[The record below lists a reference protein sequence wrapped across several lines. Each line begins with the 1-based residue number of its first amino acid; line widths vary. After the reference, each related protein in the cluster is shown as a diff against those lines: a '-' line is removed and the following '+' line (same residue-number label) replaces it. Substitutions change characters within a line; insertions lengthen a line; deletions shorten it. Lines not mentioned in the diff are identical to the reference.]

1 MQINE
6 VRTHAQTTQKIKSKW
21 LKDLNTRH
29 DIIKCLE
36 ENMAELSDLSH
47 SKVSLGQSPKKK
59 QTGSNQ
65 TYKPLH
71 SKGNHK
77 QNEKTM
83 FRMRGKICKYY
94 YQKGINIQNI
104 QTVSSYNSVTKKQT
118 T

>member
-6 VRTHAQTTQKIKSKW
+6 VRTHAQTIQKINSKW
-21 LKDLNTRH
+21 LTDLNTRH
-29 DIIKCLE
+29 DIIKLLE

-47 SKVSLGQSPKKK
+47 GKVSLGQSPKKK

-77 QNEKTM
+77 QN
-83 FRMRGKICKYY
+83 
-94 YQKGINIQNI
+94 
-104 QTVSSYNSVTKKQT
+104 
-118 T
+118 